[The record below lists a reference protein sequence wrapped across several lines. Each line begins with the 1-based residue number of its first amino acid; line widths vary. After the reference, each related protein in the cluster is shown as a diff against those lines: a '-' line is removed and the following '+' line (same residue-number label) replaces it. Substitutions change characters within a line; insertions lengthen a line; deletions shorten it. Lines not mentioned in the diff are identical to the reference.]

1 MSVFSRE
8 LYINQNLIPG
18 VQEISMTQIHF
29 LIFSFLE

>member
-18 VQEISMTQIHF
+18 VQEISMTQTHF
-29 LIFSFLE
+29 P